1 MFCVSFT
8 EILDYVERALFS
20 MGKSTG
26 SLVVLNQRDCCLAA
40 ELKVMSF
47 LQRRSSPPFLHL
59 TVFQFLSH
67 GKLSSV
73 HHESTLEGAALKVNK

>member
-8 EILDYVERALFS
+8 EILDYIERALFS

-26 SLVVLNQRDCCLAA
+26 SLVVLNQRECCLAA

-47 LQRRSSPPFLHL
+47 LKSRSLPPFLHL

-73 HHESTLEGAALKVNK
+73 NHESTLKGAALKVNK